1 MTFAHDEDY
10 ELLLPRSRHLPG
22 VQGQAPE
29 TLPSRWLD
37 GKRRPGS
44 ARSRWWYA
52 VAAVILW
59 VGSAALFGYVETR
72 LERSRSPVPAMPTN
86 QWWTGTAIDRRL
98 ERTFNGSA
106 LSDLCNETVFIAGR
120 YFECT
125 DIQGGVTNV
134 MNAVMHCLRFSIAS
148 GSGMVLP
155 VLGVRGALDPN
166 EDNLHMGGTTSL
178 HFIVDVDHLKQA
190 IAEFCP
196 QMVILDTVEM
206 VPGYETAFS
215 PPPFNP
221 KDIYTQATGL
231 SNNQGLINDHVDTF
245 RADFDK
251 VMGSQLPAIYRTTW
265 PLYFQWPVASETE
278 TFRESF
284 GGLLVFRQDA
294 KQLASQII
302 SSLAM
307 LAPAYFGAHL
317 RAEGDVTGIGGWTPA
332 DVQMDHYIAQAV
344 AADLRVLYVG
354 GGDPLSIQQ
363 IALKAAEHN
372 IVVVSKLT
380 LLPWTSLQYLN
391 SLHFDQQAPVDY
403 LVLLAAEKFAGVGV
417 SSFSVRL
424 AVERHLAYGDQSM
437 FPSDGDRFS
446 TVLDPWMA
454 TKFVDTMWT

>member
-1 MTFAHDEDY
+1 MDAKPEEF
-10 ELLLPRSRHLPG
+10 ELLLPSPPPGQQHSRVDEDWGTSWSDAKRPR
-22 VQGQAPE
+22 P
-29 TLPSRWLD
+29 PRSRWLY
-37 GKRRPGS
+37 GG
-44 ARSRWWYA
+44 
-52 VAAVILW
+52 AAALVWI
-59 VGSAALFGYVETR
+59 GSAALFGRVASR
-72 LERSRSPVPAMPTN
+72 LEQSQFPIPTSTPN
-86 QWWTGTAIDRRL
+86 EWWTGTAIDRRL
-98 ERTFNGSA
+98 ERPFNGSA
-106 LSDLCNETVFIAGR
+106 LSDLCNETVFIPGR

-134 MNAVMHCLRFSIAS
+134 MNSVMHCLRFSIAS

-155 VLGVRGALDPN
+155 ILRVRGGLDPSGL
-166 EDNLHMGGTTSL
+166 DLHSGGTTSL
-178 HFIVDVDHLKQA
+178 HFMADVAFLRQA
-190 IAEFCP
+190 ITEFCP
-196 QMVILDTVEM
+196 QMVTLDKVEM
-206 VPGYETAFS
+206 VPGYESAFS

-231 SNNQGLINDHVDTF
+231 PNNEGLINDHVDSF
-245 RADFDK
+245 RVDFDK
-251 VMGSQLPAIYRTTW
+251 VMGSQLPAIYRTSW
-265 PLYFQWPVASETE
+265 PLFFQWPVTSETPA
-278 TFRESF
+278 FRESF
-284 GGLLVFRQDA
+284 GGLLVFRHDA

-302 SSLAM
+302 SALAM

-332 DVQMDHYIAQAV
+332 NVQMDHYIAQAV

-403 LVLLAAEKFAGVGV
+403 LVLLAAEKFSGVGA

-437 FPSDGDRFS
+437 FPAEGDRYS
-446 TVLDPWMA
+446 ELLDSDLA
-454 TKFVDTMWT
+454 SKFVDTMWS